1 MKNTR
6 YSTIFLF
13 AGQGAQYQGMG
24 AGLYRAEP
32 VFKSWM
38 DALDQIPR
46 QQGLGSVVNFLYG
59 RPQQGSALK
68 AGFGFDRI
76 LYSHPALFMVQFS
89 LAKTLIHYKV
99 MPDCLIGASL
109 GEYVALALAKVVSP
123 RDMLRA
129 LIHHA
134 GQIDRLCFPGG
145 MAGVADRPARFD
157 RDPML
162 NENVS
167 LAGISSPDHFV
178 ISGSAKGMDMA
189 MDYLKKTNTVFYPLP
204 VPVGFHSPHIEPAR
218 AGWEKILK
226 DLTDRSNGLNRPQ
239 MDIIS
244 CVTGQLLCPVDL
256 DILVRIGATPVLFS
270 KALNFLALGLTQ
282 GPEPFSGFVN
292 IYDLGP
298 GGAMSGFVRQNKRLS
313 GKIKIFR
320 TLTRVKNEIRNLNK
334 VKKEEIQR

>member
-59 RPQQGSALK
+59 
-68 AGFGFDRI
+68 
-76 LYSHPALFMVQFS
+76 
-89 LAKTLIHYKV
+89 
-99 MPDCLIGASL
+99 
-109 GEYVALALAKVVSP
+109 
-123 RDMLRA
+123 
-129 LIHHA
+129 
-134 GQIDRLCFPGG
+134 
-145 MAGVADRPARFD
+145 
-157 RDPML
+157 
-162 NENVS
+162 
-167 LAGISSPDHFV
+167 
-178 ISGSAKGMDMA
+178 
-189 MDYLKKTNTVFYPLP
+189 
-204 VPVGFHSPHIEPAR
+204 
-218 AGWEKILK
+218 
-226 DLTDRSNGLNRPQ
+226 RPQ